1 MGLIGSLRLY
11 SGRERVIGCATK
23 KKMVNA
29 VLKNRWTT
37 AEELFHNEN
46 INHNNVSVATIKRA
60 LEEEGLG
67 AYHPLLIIPLVSEK
81 NKRER
86 VQFGELT

>member
-1 MGLIGSLRLY
+1 MGCS
-11 SGRERVIGCATK
+11 TK

-37 AEELFHNEN
+37 AEDLFRNEN
-46 INHNNVSVATIKRA
+46 INHNNVSVAKIKRA
-60 LEEEGLG
+60 LEEEEGLG
-67 AYHPLLIIPLVSEK
+67 AYRPPIIPLVREK

-86 VQFGELT
+86 IQFRELT